1 MREVKA
7 FIRPTKAGEVYE
19 ALRAAGYCCMTFS
32 ECEGTGRYTDRD
44 EAFPSL
50 KFPFLHAPMV
60 RLEIFCK
67 DEDAARVVDIIRA
80 HAATGR
86 RGDGLICVLPVTQL
100 YKVRS
105 SAEGVEAL

>member
-1 MREVKA
+1 MKEVKA
-7 FIRPTKAGEVYE
+7 FIRPSKANPVHE
-19 ALRAAGYCCMTFS
+19 ALRRAGFCCMTFS
-32 ECEGTGRYTDRD
+32 ECEGTGKYTDQE

-60 RLEIFCK
+60 RIEIYCK
-67 DEDAARVVDIIRA
+67 DEEAERVVQTIRA

-100 YKVRS
+100 YKVRN